1 MGRTILSLTI
11 MIRELENK
19 NWIHSLIIYLN
30 LENILK
36 IIVFLRIKINLKV
49 LQILRIPLLKGLQS
63 RRNQYW
69 SNFMKLGS
77 LLMGCKVRIQ
87 IVDLRKV
94 LVFMVL
100 CVKVHFLLMKTEE
113 CRGLNSKL

>member
-1 MGRTILSLTI
+1 

-30 LENILK
+30 WENVLK
-36 IIVFLRIKINLKV
+36 IIVFLRIKINLK
-49 LQILRIPLLKGLQS
+49 GLQS
-63 RRNQYW
+63 RRNQHW
-69 SNFMKLGS
+69 SSFMKLGS

-100 CVKVHFLLMKTEE
+100 CVKVRFLLMKTEE
-113 CRGLNSKL
+113 CRGLNLKL

>member
-1 MGRTILSLTI
+1 

-30 LENILK
+30 LENVLK
-36 IIVFLRIKINLKV
+36 IIVFLRIKINLK
-49 LQILRIPLLKGLQS
+49 GLQS

-69 SNFMKLGS
+69 SSFMKLGS

-113 CRGLNSKL
+113 CRGLNLKL